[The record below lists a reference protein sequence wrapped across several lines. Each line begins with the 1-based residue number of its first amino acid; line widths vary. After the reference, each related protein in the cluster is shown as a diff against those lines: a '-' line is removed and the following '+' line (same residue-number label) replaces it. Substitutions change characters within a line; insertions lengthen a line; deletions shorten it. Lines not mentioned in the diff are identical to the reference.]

1 VPSSGHTG
9 IPIKTLLDECAPRV
23 KLKLLNPEGDLTRRI
38 TVAEVDRPG
47 LALSGYFANF
57 AGKRL
62 QVLGLTEISYL
73 KTKDKTYLQ
82 EIFQRLTSEP
92 IPGIIIARRLKPPKE
107 LISCANRKEV
117 PVMSTPL
124 RTSEAVALLSD
135 FLRDQFAPQ
144 TSYHGEL
151 LDIFGVGIMILGES
165 GLGKSECALDL
176 VAKGHRLV
184 ADDQVMVRR
193 IVGGLVVG
201 YSDPKIRDHI
211 EIQGLGIISISR
223 MYGVQALR
231 DRKRIELVIRLES
244 LDPNKEY
251 DRTGLSDTTIDI
263 LGVEISYLV
272 IPIIPGKNISNIIE
286 AAALNHLLRIRGFHS
301 AREFNRQLIQI
312 MTSEETQ
319 PENPEIE

>member
-1 VPSSGHTG
+1 VAISGNAG
-9 IPIKTLLDECAPRV
+9 IPIKALLDECGPRV
-23 KLKLLNPEGDLTRRI
+23 KLKLLNSQADLTRRI
-38 TVAEVDRPG
+38 AVAEIDRPG
-47 LALSGYFANF
+47 LALSGYFETF

-82 EIFQRLTSEP
+82 DIFQRLTSEP
-92 IPGIIIARRLKPPKE
+92 IPGIVIARRLKPPKE
-107 LISCANRKEV
+107 LVTCADRQKV
-117 PVMSTPL
+117 PLLSTPL
-124 RTSEAVALLSD
+124 RTSEAIALLSD
-135 FLRDQFAPQ
+135 FLRDKFAPQ

-184 ADDQVMVRR
+184 ADDQVIVKR
-193 IVGGLVVG
+193 IVGGLLVG
-201 YSDPKIRDHI
+201 YSDPKIKDHI

-231 DRKRIELVIRLES
+231 DRKRIEIVIRLEP
-244 LDPNKEY
+244 LDPEKEY
-251 DRTGLSDTTIDI
+251 ERTGLADTTIDI
-263 LGVEISYLV
+263 LGVEIPYLV
-272 IPIIPGKNISNIIE
+272 IPIIPGKNIANIVE
-286 AAALNHLLRIRGFHS
+286 AAALNHLLRIRGIHT
-301 AREFNRQLIQI
+301 AREFNKQLIRI
-312 MTSEETQ
+312 MTPEETK